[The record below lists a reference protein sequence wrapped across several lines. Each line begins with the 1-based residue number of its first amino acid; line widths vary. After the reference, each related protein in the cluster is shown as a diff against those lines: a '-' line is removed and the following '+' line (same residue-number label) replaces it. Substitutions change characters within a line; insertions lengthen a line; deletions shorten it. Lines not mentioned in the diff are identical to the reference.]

1 MKEEEFKLIPT
12 PLLMEPQTITF
23 QNSGESTPIIELKAN
38 GDIYVKGNLIENDKE
53 VVDAMREFL
62 NKLGLYSTQEK

>member
-1 MKEEEFKLIPT
+1 MKKEEFKLIAT
-12 PLLMEPQTITF
+12 PSLMEPQSITF
-23 QNSGESTPIIELKAN
+23 QNNGESTPIIELKAN

-62 NKLGLYSTQEK
+62 NKLGLYTKQK

>member
-1 MKEEEFKLIPT
+1 MTQEELQT
-12 PLLMEPQTITF
+12 LGSNVEPNTITF
-23 QNSGESTPIIELKAN
+23 QKNGESTPIIELKSN

-62 NKLGLYSTQEK
+62 SKANL

>member
-1 MKEEEFKLIPT
+1 MKKEEFKLITT
-12 PLLMEPQTITF
+12 PSLMEPNTITF
-23 QNSGESTPIIELKAN
+23 QNNGESTPIIELKAN

-62 NKLGLYSTQEK
+62 NKANL

>member
-1 MKEEEFKLIPT
+1 MKTEEFKPMAT
-12 PLLMEPQTITF
+12 PSLMEPNTITF
-23 QNSGESTPIIELKAN
+23 KNNGESTPIIELKAN

-62 NKLGLYSTQEK
+62 NKANL